1 MNILS
6 LFIDELGSA
15 ERNESFSKHYIL
27 VGCLANKTSREM
39 LKIKADQIKF
49 KYWGKTD
56 IVFHSREIGRKIND
70 FKIFND
76 KVLFHGF
83 QKDLFLFI
91 VRWLSIIC
99 GRS

>member
-39 LKIKADQIKF
+39 LKLRQIK
-49 KYWGKTD
+49 
-56 IVFHSREIGRKIND
+56 SSLNIGEKQI
-70 FKIFND
+70 
-76 KVLFHGF
+76 LY
-83 QKDLFLFI
+83 
-91 VRWLSIIC
+91 SIQEK
-99 GRS
+99 